1 MVDKKDEEWKLDQET
16 KDLKLT
22 ALTKWL
28 SSKNDFNEATKLI
41 NNIRDDTNN
50 VKPGSGDKKVS
61 DDLGK
66 LINGI
71 SNKKV
76 KQESDIKRM
85 KKV

>member
-76 KQESDIKRM
+76 KQENDIKRM

>member
-1 MVDKKDEEWKLDQET
+1 M
-16 KDLKLT
+16 
-22 ALTKWL
+22 